1 VAINGKSRILDV
13 AVSVIIAAICALA
26 YRKITRLWWMWD
38 DPYHLNL
45 FPTTSFGQL
54 FFSRHFWRAYP
65 AQVYTP
71 LQLVSLK
78 ADLLA
83 FGLNA
88 DAFYLHQLAAVS
100 LGAIALYFALR
111 QSLDPIASSATALLA
126 FLGPALARTVP
137 QLMTRHY
144 FEGLIFVLAAW
155 IAFARK
161 RPALSAI
168 LYFISTLAK
177 EVFVPLPLLLLVVY
191 PKRWRELFPHG
202 AALIIYSVTRIVI
215 LGSVHGYGY
224 TVPASRWPLAILTAP
239 VRMVRAL
246 IGDAGIAGIC
256 LVVAVL
262 LCVAL
267 IFIRD
272 RHQRLVIGAAAFAA
286 IVPILPVS
294 IDMQSRYVLMTWL
307 LASVAVGLLL
317 KRFTLVVLIVALIA
331 NRGQWAHTMR
341 ETLRMSDEA
350 RAYAS
355 SSASDLLLNP
365 LVPPATIIELRNLTH
380 STGRWL
386 YDQQPLCAKRISAD
400 HILTYDVSS
409 RRVREMT
416 GDNLALECAS
426 IRSAPL
432 SVTLSGA
439 GDRLFWNFGP
449 YRDGTYHIILNDG
462 LHGFEVPRS
471 VGFRLAGTS
480 SLSLRVRYDS
490 PAGWST
496 YSPDLTVDLAHFETV
511 SWYR

>member
-1 VAINGKSRILDV
+1 MTSNGKSRILDA

-38 DPYHLNL
+38 DPFHLNL
-45 FPTTSFGQL
+45 SATTFGQL
-54 FFSRHFWRAYP
+54 FFGRHFWQTTP
-65 AQVYTP
+65 AQVYAP
-71 LQLVSLK
+71 LLLVSLK
-78 ADLLA
+78 ADRLA

-88 DAFYLHQLAAVS
+88 NAFYLHQLAAVS

-111 QSLDPIASSATALLA
+111 QTLDPIAASMTALLA
-126 FLGPALARTVP
+126 FLGPAFARTVP

-177 EVFVPLPLLLLVVY
+177 EVFVPLPLVLLAVY

-202 AALIIYSVTRIVI
+202 AALIVYSIARIVI

-224 TVPASRWPLAILTAP
+224 TVQAYRWPLAIVTAP
-239 VRMVRAL
+239 VRIVRAL
-246 IGDAGIAGIC
+246 IGDAGIVGIC

-262 LCVAL
+262 SCVAA

-294 IDMQSRYVLMTWL
+294 IDVQSRYVLLTWL
-307 LASVAVGLLL
+307 LASVAAGLLL
-317 KRFTLVVLIVALIA
+317 KRFTLVILIVAVIA
-331 NRGQWAHTMR
+331 NRAQWTHTMR
-341 ETLRMSDEA
+341 ETTRMSAEA

-355 SSASDLLLNP
+355 STAGDLLLNP
-365 LVPPATIIELRNLTH
+365 LVPPASIIELRNLTH

-386 YDQQPLCAKRISAD
+386 YDQQPICAKRVSGG
-400 HILTYDVSS
+400 HILSYASAS
-409 RRVREMT
+409 RGVREMSA
-416 GDNLALECAS
+416 GNIASECAS
-426 IRSAPL
+426 IRAAPL

-439 GDRLFWNFGP
+439 GDRVFWNFGP

-462 LHGFEVPRS
+462 LHGFEVPRA
-471 VGFRLAGTS
+471 VGFRLSGMKT
-480 SLSLRVRYDS
+480 LTLRVRYDS
-490 PAGWST
+490 PTGWST

-511 SWYR
+511 TWYR